1 MEEDE
6 RQAVIDGEHLRIL
19 SICYLVSAAI
29 TAFFSLF
36 GLVYAFIGVFL
47 MSAGD
52 RLAQSNQPPPPFVGL
67 LFGLLGF
74 GFFTAMIVL
83 AILKFIVAKRLKER
97 RSRALCLVVAAVS
110 CLGIPF
116 GTVLGVFTFL
126 VLSRPSIERSF
137 DAGDFST

>member
-1 MEEDE
+1 
-6 RQAVIDGEHLRIL
+6 
-19 SICYLVSAAI
+19 
-29 TAFFSLF
+29 
-36 GLVYAFIGVFL
+36 
-47 MSAGD
+47 
-52 RLAQSNQPPPPFVGL
+52 
-67 LFGLLGF
+67 
-74 GFFTAMIVL
+74 MIVL